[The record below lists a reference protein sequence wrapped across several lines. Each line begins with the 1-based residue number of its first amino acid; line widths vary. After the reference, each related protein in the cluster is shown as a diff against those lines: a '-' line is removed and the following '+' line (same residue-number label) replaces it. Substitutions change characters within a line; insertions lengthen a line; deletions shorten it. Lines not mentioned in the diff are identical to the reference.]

1 VSADRCE
8 NEVMVG
14 GDISRLSDVVCG
26 SGHDVQFC
34 QDCGIYVCLGCRR
47 KRFSCLAEGH
57 NLTQSAEVA

>member
-1 VSADRCE
+1 
-8 NEVMVG
+8 MVG